1 MLEKRKLNK
10 PLKHIAFIMDG
21 NGRWAK
27 SRNMPRTFG
36 HKVAL
41 EGLIDIVE
49 ECSFL
54 GIKATSLYAFSTE
67 NWKRPK
73 DEITMLFKYL
83 EIFLKKYLTR
93 LIKDE
98 IKLHVSGEIYRL
110 PKSTQKAIAK
120 AMDATKDLE
129 GMVLNIC
136 LSYGGRDEIVKAC
149 KAISTKV
156 ANNELKVEDITE
168 DLFQEHLFT
177 KGLPNVD
184 LLVRTSGEQR
194 TSNFLPWQLAYA
206 EMIFYESP
214 WPDFHIEDL
223 YKCIDLFENRNRRY
237 GGLKNE

>member
-1 MLEKRKLNK
+1 MEKRKLTK
-10 PLKHIAFIMDG
+10 QLKHIAFIMDG

-27 SRNMPRTFG
+27 ARNLPRTIG

-54 GIKATSLYAFSTE
+54 GIEVTSLYAFSTE

-73 DEITMLFKYL
+73 DEIKMLFSYL
-83 EIFLKKYLTR
+83 EIFLKIHLKR
-93 LIKDE
+93 LIKDN
-98 IKLHVSGEIYRL
+98 IKLLVSGELERL
-110 PKSTQKAIAK
+110 PKSTQKAINK
-120 AMDATKDLE
+120 ALDATSKLD

-149 KAISTKV
+149 KALTTKCL
-156 ANNELKVEDITE
+156 NGELNVEDITE
-168 DLFQEHLFT
+168 SIFEKHLFT

-194 TSNFLPWQLAYA
+194 TSNFLPWQLAYS

-214 WPDFHIEDL
+214 WPDYHIEDL
-223 YKCIDLFENRNRRY
+223 YKCLDIYENRNRRF